1 MVIIIWLF
9 SVLILF
15 LPGLVFSE
23 DTETSPFPGVRYIH
37 RKVAKPRKLDMHIVF
52 IDLNRPGVQFK
63 TTKSNGNSD
72 SETDLERTS
81 QFVKR
86 CKAQIGI
93 NGGFFSRKLMDR
105 RLGVCNLSSLAVSD
119 GEVVSPWGHNQTDA
133 VNIGPDNS
141 VAFLKQADDDTTDY
155 MTEPKVKLY
164 NAIAGNVRLIKDGRI
179 LAKGGD
185 PTYPQTAVGHT
196 ADHHLVL
203 FVSDG
208 RQPKFSAGMTYE
220 ELAKILKGLGAVDA
234 IAFDGGG
241 SATMV
246 MTDPDGEPKVLNR
259 PSDGSE
265 RYVGNNLAVIINRKK
280 DPKTSKDKETK
291 SNAPKPE

>member
-1 MVIIIWLF
+1 MSNRTIVVVICLF
-9 SVLILF
+9 SGLILF
-15 LPGLVFSE
+15 LPGLAFSE

-37 RKVAKPRKLDMHIVF
+37 RKVAKPRTLDMHIVF
-52 IDLNRPGVQFK
+52 IDLNRPGVRFK
-63 TTKSNGNSD
+63 TTKSNGKSG

-93 NGGFFSRKLMDR
+93 NGGFFSRKSKER
-105 RLGVCNLSSLAVSD
+105 RLGVCNLTSLAISD

-133 VNIGPDNS
+133 VNIGADNS
-141 VAFLKQADDDTTDY
+141 VAFLKQSDDDATGY
-155 MTEPKVKLY
+155 MTEPKLKLY
-164 NAIAGNVRLIKDGRI
+164 NAIAGNVRLIRDGKI

-185 PTYPQTAVGHT
+185 PTYPQTAIGHT
-196 ADHHLVL
+196 ADHRLVL

-220 ELAKILKGLGAVDA
+220 ELANILNGLGVVDA

-246 MTDPDGEPKVLNR
+246 MAGSDGEPKVLNR

-265 RYVGNNLAVIINRKK
+265 RHVGNNLAVIINR
-280 DPKTSKDKETK
+280 
-291 SNAPKPE
+291 